1 MTTIT
6 GRTRFMAILAD
17 PIHQVMAP
25 ALINALC
32 RSRGDD
38 AVMVPMHVPAEALA
52 KVVAG
57 LREIRSFDGFIA
69 TVPHKTAMPALCD
82 TLTADAA
89 QVGAVNIVRRMP
101 DGRLLGGLLDGIG
114 FVAGLR
120 EHGIDPAGLRV
131 YLAGAGGAASA
142 IAFAL
147 VAAGAKSLTIANRNR
162 ERARELIERLARAH
176 PAAELA
182 LGSPDP
188 TGHDL
193 VVNGTSLG
201 LRPDDALPLDTTRLH
216 SSQIVAEIIMQPP
229 ETALMSAARAHGC
242 RVHPGLPM
250 LTSQIA
256 LMAAFMRGDDPGP
269 QGQLS

>member
-1 MTTIT
+1 MTPIT

-17 PIHQVMAP
+17 PIHHVMTP
-25 ALINALC
+25 PLINAL
-32 RSRGDD
+32 RHSRGED
-38 AVMVPMHVPAEALA
+38 AVMIPMHVRAEALA
-52 KVVAG
+52 QVVQG
-57 LREIRSFDGFIA
+57 LRGIESFDGFIA

-82 TLTADAA
+82 ILTAEAA
-89 QVGAVNIVRRMP
+89 QVGAVNVVRRMP
-101 DGRLLGGLLDGIG
+101 DGRLVGGLLDGTG

-120 EHGIDPAGLRV
+120 EHGIEPAGLRV

-147 VAAGAKSLTIANRNR
+147 AAAGAKSLTIANRNGG
-162 ERARELIERLARAH
+162 RARELIGRLARVH
-176 PAAELA
+176 PALDLA
-182 LGSPDP
+182 PGGPDP

-201 LRPDDALPLDTTRLH
+201 LRPDDPLPLDASRLRP
-216 SSQIVAEIIMQPP
+216 SQIVAEIIMQPP
-229 ETALMSAARAHGC
+229 ETALMVAARAHGC

-256 LMAAFMRGDDPGP
+256 LMAAFMRGDAPGAD
-269 QGQLS
+269 GRLS